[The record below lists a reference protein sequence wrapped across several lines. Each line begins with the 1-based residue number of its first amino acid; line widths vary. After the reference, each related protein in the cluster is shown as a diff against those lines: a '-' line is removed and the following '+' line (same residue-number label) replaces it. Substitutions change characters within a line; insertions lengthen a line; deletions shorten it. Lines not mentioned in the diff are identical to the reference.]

1 MKEVDN
7 DHTQLLEVR
16 VLNII
21 MRTIIIIII
30 IQDTAKPTRK
40 QKTYVVTASK
50 SNNIVEEWS
59 VLEFEIPYYFGQG
72 R

>member
-1 MKEVDN
+1 MTTHNYLKLGFL
-7 DHTQLLEVR
+7 TLLEEP
-16 VLNII
+16 II
-21 MRTIIIIII
+21 H
-30 IQDTAKPTRK
+30 DTATPTRK

-50 SNNIVEEWS
+50 SNNFVEEWS

>member
-1 MKEVDN
+1 LKEVDN
-7 DHTQLLEVR
+7 DHIYNYLKLVFLILLLWEA
-16 VLNII
+16 
-21 MRTIIIIII
+21 TTY
-30 IQDTAKPTRK
+30 DTATPTRK